1 MRIKVN
7 DININYDVHGS
18 TRGLPVVLIHGFPF
32 NKIMWKSQIEVLK
45 KDYFVVAYDVRGH
58 GGSDVGDG
66 QYTVEYFVDDLMVV
80 LDRLNIGKAVVVG
93 LSMGG
98 YIALRAIERNPGRFR
113 ALVLCDTRSE
123 ADSNEARIKRGSQAN
138 EAKHDGVK
146 RFAEGFL
153 RGVFHEKTFLM
164 KPQIIG
170 LMQAVIEQ
178 TSPIAVAGTLIAL
191 AGRTDTTHVLPQIT
205 VPTLILVGEHDTLT
219 PPSASQAMNERIPN
233 AEMHVIPNAAHM
245 SNLENPEEF
254 NRHVLDFLGKLKQ

>member
-1 MRIKVN
+1 MRMKIN
-7 DININYDVHGS
+7 GININYDVQGS
-18 TRGLPVVLIHGFPF
+18 TRALPVVLIHGFPF
-32 NKIMWKSQIEVLK
+32 NKIMWKPQIDALK
-45 KDYFVVAYDVRGH
+45 KDYFVVAYDVRGY

-80 LDRLNIGKAVVVG
+80 LDRLNIGKAVIVG

-123 ADSNEARIKRGSQAN
+123 ADSNELRIKRGSQAK
-138 EAKHDGVK
+138 EVKLDGVK

-153 RGVFHEKTFLM
+153 RAVFHEKTFM
-164 KPQIIG
+164 TKSQIIG

-178 TSPIAVAGTLIAL
+178 SSPIAVAGTLIAL

-219 PPSASQAMNERIPN
+219 PPSASQAMKEKIPN
-233 AEMHVIPNAAHM
+233 AEMYVIPSAAHM

-254 NRHVLDFLGKLKQ
+254 NRHLLAFLGGLRP